1 MNGQEELIK
10 EEGEGERGGEDM
22 QWLFVHEKGEGG
34 NLVQICRKYRPAR
47 PLLAKIFFT
56 VTNTNPDQNG
66 ETFRTKS
73 VETEK
78 MFRSGSMTTQL
89 TRSTLEF

>member
-10 EEGEGERGGEDM
+10 EEGGRKGREDM

-66 ETFRTKS
+66 ETFRTNS

-78 MFRSGSMTTQL
+78 MFQSGSMTTQL
-89 TRSTLEF
+89 PKSTLEF